1 MKMITVEN
9 ISVSFGNEKIFDDFS
24 FSLIKGQKIA
34 ISGSSGMGKST
45 LLNVILGFVPIEKG
59 VIYVN
64 NIVHSSETIKQIR
77 QNVAWLPQ
85 DLHLKLETVDDLL
98 FLPFSFALNRNNKPS
113 DNEVEKMLEELLL
126 EKSILRKK
134 LDEISGG
141 QKQRVALAS
150 QLLLKKPLLLLDEP
164 SSALDDVAQ
173 EAVLKIISQNKEL
186 SVLSVSHN
194 NKWLE
199 KMDEVINLTKK
210 DI

>member
-1 MKMITVEN
+1 MITVEN
-9 ISVSFGNEKIFDDFS
+9 ISVSFDNEKIFDDFS

-34 ISGSSGMGKST
+34 ISGASGMGKST

-59 VIYVN
+59 VISVN

-85 DLHLKLETVDDLL
+85 DLHLKLDSVHDLL

-194 NKWLE
+194 KKWLE